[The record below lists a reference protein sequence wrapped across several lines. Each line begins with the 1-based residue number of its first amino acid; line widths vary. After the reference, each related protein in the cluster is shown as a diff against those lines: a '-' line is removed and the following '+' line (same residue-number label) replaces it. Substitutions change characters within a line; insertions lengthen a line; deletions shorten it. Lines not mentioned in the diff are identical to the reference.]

1 MNFKIVTAAIV
12 LQDNKVLLTRRAP
25 GQSLEGYWEF
35 PGGKVEEGESLQEC
49 LKREIFEELGVQAE
63 VEQDEFCVVKHQY
76 DHGEILLVGILTYLK
91 SHNFQLTVHDQYDW
105 VPVDDLLSFKLA
117 PADIP
122 IAQKLLG

>member
-63 VEQDEFCVVKHQY
+63 VEQDEFCVVKRGCQIFCVN
-76 DHGEILLVGILTYLK
+76 GVRLLLRHSFLK
-91 SHNFQLTVHDQYDW
+91 LNT
-105 VPVDDLLSFKLA
+105 KL
-117 PADIP
+117 I
-122 IAQKLLG
+122 

>member
-12 LQDNKVLLTRRAP
+12 LQDNKVLLTRKAP

-76 DHGEILLVGILTYLK
+76 DHGEILLVGIRGCTKFCLNGLIMGE
-91 SHNFQLTVHDQYDW
+91 NPLQRRDYDRR
-105 VPVDDLLSFKLA
+105 SKTSCTKR
-117 PADIP
+117 INR
-122 IAQKLLG
+122 